1 MICQMSKNP
10 ETKFMHTCKCG
21 EKTQCLNEAKKSK
34 GNSTITTNSKLVG
47 RSVRN
52 SVTNSQPFF
61 MVKSKILSFKCHWN
75 KSMVMKLCNLEI
87 GW

>member
-1 MICQMSKNP
+1 MSKNP

-34 GNSTITTNSKLVG
+34 GTSTITTNSKLVG

-52 SVTNSQPFF
+52 SMSLTVNLFSWSK
-61 MVKSKILSFKCHWN
+61 VKFCPSN
-75 KSMVMKLCNLEI
+75 AI
-87 GW
+87 GIKVWS